1 MSTESLGAGGRL
13 ELVVSS
19 QSLSEVG
26 RLAAHE
32 QVVLIHD
39 FCLGQTAILME
50 GEQNKYKPRTCVST
64 QRLLLVTE
72 VCGYFVLILCVVG
85 ILYVLYYLNLC
96 RPVRTIIKMSFL
108 NLNNSIHT
116 TTYPNFLSTL

>member
-1 MSTESLGAGGRL
+1 MVHKTNIESLEAGWCL

-32 QVVLIHD
+32 QVILVNN

-50 GEQNKYKPRTCVST
+50 GE
-64 QRLLLVTE
+64 
-72 VCGYFVLILCVVG
+72 
-85 ILYVLYYLNLC
+85 
-96 RPVRTIIKMSFL
+96 
-108 NLNNSIHT
+108 
-116 TTYPNFLSTL
+116 

>member
-1 MSTESLGAGGRL
+1 MVQKMSTESLGAGGRL

-50 GEQNKYKPRTCVST
+50 GEQTNISLVLVSVHKESCYGGVWVFCVDIMCC
-64 QRLLLVTE
+64 R
-72 VCGYFVLILCVVG
+72 YFVCVV
-85 ILYVLYYLNLC
+85 
-96 RPVRTIIKMSFL
+96 
-108 NLNNSIHT
+108 
-116 TTYPNFLSTL
+116 

>member
-1 MSTESLGAGGRL
+1 ML

-32 QVVLIHD
+32 QVVLVHD

-50 GEQNKYKPRTCVST
+50 GEKQNMMLF
-64 QRLLLVTE
+64 LLL
-72 VCGYFVLILCVVG
+72 L
-85 ILYVLYYLNLC
+85 
-96 RPVRTIIKMSFL
+96 R
-108 NLNNSIHT
+108 
-116 TTYPNFLSTL
+116 

>member
-1 MSTESLGAGGRL
+1 MVQKMSTESLGAGGRL

-50 GEQNKYKPRTCVST
+50 GEQTNISLVLVSVHKDSY
-64 QRLLLVTE
+64 LLRR
-72 VCGYFVLILCVVG
+72 CVG
-85 ILYVLYYLNLC
+85 ILC
-96 RPVRTIIKMSFL
+96 
-108 NLNNSIHT
+108 
-116 TTYPNFLSTL
+116 